1 MSDSTISKLMRE
13 MRTNKE
19 FEGVGVPHGF
29 RATFSIWRLEKT
41 NYSQELGELSLMHEV
56 GDSVY
61 QAYQRSDGL
70 EKRRSIMQDWS
81 NFINK
86 PYIDMRKAS
95 QNVILLNKRNV
106 A

>member
-1 MSDSTISKLMRE
+1 M
-13 MRTNKE
+13 
-19 FEGVGVPHGF
+19 
-29 RATFSIWRLEKT
+29 ALELHLAYGGWKKT

-81 NFINK
+81 NFVNK
-86 PYIDMRKAS
+86 PYVVMPKNSKMSYR
-95 QNVILLNKRNV
+95 
-106 A
+106 